1 MTTVAIAVEGV
12 SLKNEND
19 ALACA
24 ILQRASGSGP
34 RVKWG
39 SSPSSLH
46 KQVSSAAGRE
56 PFGLSTFNASYT
68 DSGLFGVV
76 LCSTSNVAGFVSNIK
91 HYNYNKY
98 NFHIYININLYY
110 IYSWQ
115 KQPANGWNVLNYP
128 MMILLVVKTY

>member
-1 MTTVAIAVEGV
+1 MTSVAIAVEGV
-12 SLKNEND
+12 SLKNEKD

-46 KQVSSAAGRE
+46 KQVSNAAGRE

-76 LCSTSNVAGFVSNIK
+76 LCSTSNVAGFVSYIK
-91 HYNYNKY
+91 HYNYNKIIS
-98 NFHIYININLYY
+98 IYIY
-110 IYSWQ
+110 I
-115 KQPANGWNVLNYP
+115 
-128 MMILLVVKTY
+128 ILIFITFIVDKSSLRMVKMF

>member
-1 MTTVAIAVEGV
+1 MTSVAIAVEGV
-12 SLKNEND
+12 SLKNEKD

-46 KQVSSAAGRE
+46 KQVSNAAGRE

-76 LCSTSNVAGFVSNIK
+76 LCSTSNVAGFVSYIK
-91 HYNYNKY
+91 HYNYNKIIS
-98 NFHIYININLYY
+98 IYIYIYYINFYY

-115 KQPANGWNVLNYP
+115 KQPANG
-128 MMILLVVKTY
+128 

>member
-1 MTTVAIAVEGV
+1 MTSVAIAVEGV
-12 SLKNEND
+12 SLKNEKD

-46 KQVSSAAGRE
+46 KQVSNAAGRE

-76 LCSTSNVAGFVSNIK
+76 LCSTSNVAGFVSYIK
-91 HYNYNKY
+91 HYNYNKIIS
-98 NFHIYININLYY
+98 IYIY
-110 IYSWQ
+110 I
-115 KQPANGWNVLNYP
+115 
-128 MMILLVVKTY
+128 ILIFIIFIVDKSSLRMVKMF